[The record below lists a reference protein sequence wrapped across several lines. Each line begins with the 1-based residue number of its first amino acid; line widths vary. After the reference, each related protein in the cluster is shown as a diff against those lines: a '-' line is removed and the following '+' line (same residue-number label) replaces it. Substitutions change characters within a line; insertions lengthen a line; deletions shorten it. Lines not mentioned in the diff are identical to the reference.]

1 MPDGKDYYE
10 VLGVDREAGT
20 DEIKRAY
27 RKLAREFHPDINSD
41 PGAEAHFKAIVEAND
56 VLSDPE
62 LRKKY
67 DTFGED
73 FRQIPDDVDP
83 EAWAQAQRMR
93 DTAGRP
99 PPDDAHGGGASYS
112 MDDEAFQ
119 DLLSDLFG
127 QQHRPGGGFGAVPG
141 ADQRA
146 SISLSL
152 RDAFGGGE
160 HTLTFDGP
168 AGERTVRTNFPP
180 GVTNGQVIRV
190 PGKGGGGTQ
199 GAPAGDLYLHITVDE
214 DPRFRLDGRDIEV
227 ELPLAPWE
235 AALGTTVEVSGPGG
249 TKKIRIAPGTSS
261 GKRLRIKGQGMPT
274 PGKPGDLYARTTIV
288 VPTDLSD
295 DERRLYSE
303 LADLSDFDPRSAA

>member
-1 MPDGKDYYE
+1 MAGGDDYYE
-10 VLGVDREAGT
+10 VLGVGRDADT

-41 PGAEAHFKAIVEAND
+41 PGAEAHFKRIVEAND
-56 VLSDPE
+56 VLSDPK

-73 FRQIPDDVDP
+73 FRQVPDDVDP

-93 DTAGRP
+93 GTAGRP
-99 PPDDAHGGGASYS
+99 PPGAPFGGGDQYE
-112 MDDEAFQ
+112 MDEEQFQ

-127 QQHRPGGGFGAVPG
+127 QQRRASGGFGPVPG

-146 SISLSL
+146 TISLNI
-152 RDAFGGGE
+152 RDAFAGGE

-168 AGERTVRTNFPP
+168 AGERTVRVNFPP

-190 PGKGGGGTQ
+190 PGKGASGTQ
-199 GAPAGDLYLHITVDE
+199 GAPSGDLYLHVTVEE
-214 DPRFRLDGRDIEV
+214 DPRFHLDGRDIEV

-235 AALGTTVEVSGPGG
+235 AALGTTVDVEGPGG
-249 TKKIRIAPGTSS
+249 TKKIRVSPGTSS
-261 GKRLRIKGQGMPT
+261 GKRLRIKGDGMPT
-274 PGKPGDLYARTTIV
+274 PGKPGDLYARTKIV
-288 VPTDLSD
+288 VPTDLSE
-295 DERRLYSE
+295 DERRLYGE
-303 LADLSDFDPRSAA
+303 LADLTDFDPRSN